1 MAQVTLWETMADKAS
16 ASAELPWIWVIAAA
30 ITLVSVVV
38 AGWRFWDGSVSRV
51 VTTAQPPVLCL
62 DRASLVQAR
71 LAGATLTNVSLRG
84 ADLSG
89 AQLAGADLSGADLH
103 GASLRG
109 AVLRGANLTGAC
121 LLGADLTDAVITA
134 AVLTDVRHDP
144 HTFARCATDSPHSS
158 TTIPPDVA
166 SHAGQ
171 TKRVN

>member
-121 LLGADLTDAVITA
+121 LLGADLADAVITSA
-134 AVLTDVRHDP
+134 ILTDVRHDP
-144 HTFARCATDSPHSS
+144 HTFARCISDAPSPAPAVPAADV
-158 TTIPPDVA
+158 PPVGVTQ
-166 SHAGQ
+166 HV
-171 TKRVN
+171 T